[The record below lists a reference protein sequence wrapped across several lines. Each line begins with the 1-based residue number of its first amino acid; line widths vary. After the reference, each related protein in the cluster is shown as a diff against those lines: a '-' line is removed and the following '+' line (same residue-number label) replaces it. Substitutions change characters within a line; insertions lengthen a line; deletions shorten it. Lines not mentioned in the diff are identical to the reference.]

1 MRLGVHVGEELS
13 AVCEPF
19 DHELD
24 GIGGLDDEE
33 VDHEFGED
41 GVDVLFD
48 VLDFGEG
55 WVHCIKKIL

>member
-33 VDHEFGED
+33 VDH
-41 GVDVLFD
+41 
-48 VLDFGEG
+48 
-55 WVHCIKKIL
+55 